1 MLPRVK
7 NNNNNNNNN
16 SNLCSELCDG
26 RNYEHL
32 HRSHSIPAGT
42 LGRNPDCFWEL
53 ITLQRLQGRKAC
65 DMSKVS
71 KFRLEKKY
79 KTWMSLK
86 SNILCVVCIN
96 IHCILNCFWPTLYCF
111 RCARNPSLHAV
122 WIIAS
127 FSTDSTGSWPLPFL
141 PKHISF
147 CCIFFILFL
156 LLWLCAGRVLQ

>member
-1 MLPRVK
+1 MFRTLRRAKLSAFASVSQHSPWHFGPKTGLFLRVDYFATVTGQEGVWHVK
-7 NNNNNNNNN
+7 
-16 SNLCSELCDG
+16 SFQISS
-26 RNYEHL
+26 R
-32 HRSHSIPAGT
+32 
-42 LGRNPDCFWEL
+42 
-53 ITLQRLQGRKAC
+53 
-65 DMSKVS
+65 
-71 KFRLEKKY
+71 KKY

-147 CCIFFILFL
+147 CCIFSFCFCFFGFVQAVYYNRLS
-156 LLWLCAGRVLQ
+156 WSG